1 MSPIYNFHKVSALLA
16 CAGQPTES
24 QVAAIASDG
33 YKVIINLGL
42 ADGKYALNNEAASVI
57 GFGMEYHHIP
67 VLFDNPQ
74 ISELAAFIMLMN
86 KHQGEKTF
94 VHCAANYRASVFTS
108 LYLFSTGT
116 LNEDG
121 LHEFIEGI
129 WQPDPVWQLFI
140 EEGIEWMNAR
150 S

>member
-57 GFGMEYHHIP
+57 GLGMEYHHIP
-67 VLFDNPQ
+67 VSFNNPQ

-86 KHQGEKTF
+86 KHQDEKIF
-94 VHCAANYRASVFTS
+94 
-108 LYLFSTGT
+108 
-116 LNEDG
+116 
-121 LHEFIEGI
+121 
-129 WQPDPVWQLFI
+129 
-140 EEGIEWMNAR
+140 
-150 S
+150 